1 MSDKPTIS
9 DVAKKAGVAEST
21 VSLALND
28 KPNVRD
34 ETKQKVFEAA
44 QELDYRPHKAA
55 KSLATGKSD
64 TIGLLIPIELKGVFS
79 STTEFF
85 QKMISGMHRAARE
98 MDMTLSLQIVESE
111 EEANERIKYAAR
123 TGNVSGS
130 VITHP
135 TTEKSYLNAIREYD
149 YPAVFLGDP
158 VENSPYVDN
167 DNLNVSRVATEHLIN
182 HGHERIVML
191 SGPSHLTVSRNRTLG
206 YRSALEEAGI
216 PFREDLVWET
226 ELHEQSAYETVMKKA
241 SEYSFSAMYVSIEV
255 QSVGAI
261 RALRELGMEVPEDVA
276 LVVVGESE
284 LAKHLSTPIT
294 TVDLN
299 TEKLGYLSAKK
310 LIKLVKG
317 KEDQPQLV
325 VPADLRIRES
335 CGCGKN
341 NEKNKRGD
349 RTGMDLY

>member
-1 MSDKPTIS
+1 MSEKTTIS

-28 KPNVRD
+28 KPHVSD
-34 ETKQKVFEAA
+34 ETKEKVFEAA
-44 QELDYRPHKAA
+44 RKLDYQPHKAA
-55 KSLATGKSD
+55 KSLATGKSE

-85 QKMISGMHRAARE
+85 QKMISGMHRATRE
-98 MDMTLSLQIVESE
+98 MGMTLSLQIVESE
-111 EEANERIKYAAR
+111 EEANQRIKYAAR
-123 TGNVSGS
+123 TGKVSGS

-135 TTEKSYLNAIREYD
+135 TTDKSYLNAVREYD

-158 VENSPYVDN
+158 VDNAPYVDN
-167 DNLNVSRVATEHLIN
+167 DNLNVSRVATEHLLQ
-182 HGHERIVML
+182 HGHKRIAML

-206 YRSALEEAGI
+206 YRSALEEAGLS
-216 PFREDLVWET
+216 FDDDLVWET
-226 ELHEQSAYETVMKKA
+226 ALHEQSAYETVMEKA
-241 SEYSFSAMYVSIEV
+241 HNKSFSAMYVSIEV
-255 QSVGAI
+255 QTVGAI
-261 RALRELGMEVPEDVA
+261 RALRELNMKVPEDVA

-284 LAKHLSTPIT
+284 LAKHLSIPIT

-317 KEDQPQLV
+317 EEDQPQLV
-325 VPADLRIRES
+325 VPAELRIRES
-335 CGCGKN
+335 CGCG
-341 NEKNKRGD
+341 ETSSEDMRGD
-349 RTGMDLY
+349 KTGIDLY

>member
-1 MSDKPTIS
+1 MSNKPTIS
-9 DVAKKAGVAEST
+9 DVAERAGVAEST

-28 KPNVRD
+28 KPHVSS
-34 ETKQKVFEAA
+34 ETRQKVFKAA
-44 QELDYRPHKAA
+44 RELDYRPHKAA
-55 KSLATGKSD
+55 KSLATGNSE

-85 QKMISGMHRAARE
+85 QKMISGMHQATRE
-98 MDMTLSLQIVESE
+98 MDMSLSLQIVESE
-111 EEANERIKYAAR
+111 EEANDRIKYAAR
-123 TGNVSGS
+123 TGGVSGS

-135 TTEKSYLNAIREYD
+135 TTDTAYLDVIREYD

-158 VENSPYVDN
+158 VESVPYVDN
-167 DNLNVSRVATEHLIN
+167 DNLNVSRLATEHLLE
-182 HGHERIVML
+182 HGHERIAML

-216 PFREDLVWET
+216 PFREELVWET
-226 ELHEQSAYETVMKKA
+226 ELHEQSAYETVMAKA
-241 SEYSFSAMYVSIEV
+241 PECSFSAMYVSIEV
-255 QSVGAI
+255 QTAGAI
-261 RALRELGMEVPEDVA
+261 RALRELNKAVPKDVA

-310 LIKLVKG
+310 LINLVRA
-317 KEDQPQLV
+317 EENQPQLV
-325 VPADLRIRES
+325 VPAKLIIRQS
-335 CGCGKN
+335 CGCGRSGG
-341 NEKNKRGD
+341 ENKRGD
-349 RTGMDLY
+349 KTGIDLY